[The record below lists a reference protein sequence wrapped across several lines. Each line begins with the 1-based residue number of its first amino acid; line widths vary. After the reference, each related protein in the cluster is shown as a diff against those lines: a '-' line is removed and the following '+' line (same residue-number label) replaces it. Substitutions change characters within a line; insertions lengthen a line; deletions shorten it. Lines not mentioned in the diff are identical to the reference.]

1 MENLIKK
8 NFKLSAE
15 KLLAFTESNPVQ
27 ITLREELEIVYKEKN
42 QLEEENKNL
51 KLSLISN
58 RENDSKNLLEL
69 HNQLEKLKTENQVLA
84 LEVEDKIRVN
94 KNQEAYSIKL
104 KHQLKTSDDER
115 NRLKT
120 WYIPRLKETR
130 KYQKELALE
139 LDKIRSDAELLPSMF
154 RAEAVF
160 RNQCRKER
168 DEAVEKMSE
177 ALKKMQVLEKE
188 RMDLR

>member
-1 MENLIKK
+1 MENLVKK
-8 NFKLSAE
+8 NFKLSSE

-27 ITLREELEIVYKEKN
+27 ITLREELELVYKDKN
-42 QLEEENKNL
+42 LLDEENKNL

-69 HNQLEKLKTENQVLA
+69 HTQLEKLKTENQYLI
-84 LEVEDKIRVN
+84 LEIEDKNRTN
-94 KNQEAYSIKL
+94 KKQEAYTIQL

-139 LDKIRSDAELLPSMF
+139 LDKIKSDAELLPSMF

-168 DEAVEKMSE
+168 DEAVDKMNVSN
-177 ALKKMQVLEKE
+177 
-188 RMDLR
+188 

>member
-15 KLLAFTESNPVQ
+15 KLMAFTESNPVQ

-69 HNQLEKLKTENQVLA
+69 HNQLEKLKTENQVLT

-130 KYQKELALE
+130 KYQKELAME
-139 LDKIRSDAELLPSMF
+139 LDKIRSDAELLPGMF
-154 RAEAVF
+154 RAEAMF
-160 RNQCRKER
+160 RKECRKER

-177 ALKKMQVLEKE
+177 ALKKMQ
-188 RMDLR
+188 